1 MKYLLFAIVLPT
13 IKLIQTYSRP
23 QQLLQSYDL
32 PKRNTSSETLCTCSK
47 QSKKDESY
55 QFSSKPSS
63 VPAQPQNQKY
73 RSTYSLSYTTN
84 NKYQECISNVT
95 KLLSHKKVKENEDNE
110 EGPEQF
116 SYLEHD
122 GLLMV
127 GFGDGRVHVYREEV
141 LVERFK

>member
-32 PKRNTSSETLCTCSK
+32 PKSNPNSQILCTCPKHSVK
-47 QSKKDESY
+47 VESY
-55 QFSSKPSS
+55 QFSSKPFS

-73 RSTYSLSYTTN
+73 CSTYSLSYTTN
-84 NKYQECISNVT
+84 NNYRECISNVT
-95 KLLSHKKVKENEDNE
+95 KLLSYKKVKENE
-110 EGPEQF
+110 GPGQF
-116 SYLEHD
+116 TYLEHD

-127 GFGDGRVHVYREEV
+127 GFCDGRVHVYREEV